1 MFGAPSEIIINP
13 VIISHLITASL
24 ALIIGAIVLLLRK
37 GTKHH
42 KLLGRIWASLMLYT
56 AISSFWIGDKF
67 SWIHALSIWVIV
79 GLTIAFFA
87 IKFIQSPKGTRIHA
101 GFMIGNYI
109 GLWSAAIPAALTE
122 GRLTHQILFG

>member
-13 VIISHLITASL
+13 FIISHLITASL

-42 KLLGRIWASLMLYT
+42 KLLGRIWASFMLYT
-56 AISSFWIGDKF
+56 AISSFWIGDRF
-67 SWIHALSIWVIV
+67 SWIHALSIWVII
-79 GLTIAFFA
+79 GLTIALFA
-87 IKFIQSPKGTRIHA
+87 IKFIQSPKGNRIHA

>member
-42 KLLGRIWASLMLYT
+42 KLLGRIWAPLMLYT

-67 SWIHALSIWVIV
+67 SWIHALSIWVVV
-79 GLTIAFFA
+79 GLTIALFA